1 MSDDILTKNLFM
13 MCEKLD
19 RSALRELPQGF
30 HARTCR
36 RDELDIWKQMHFD
49 TPEDAKEYY
58 PFMTDWFNNNYAPK
72 EDLFYQTC
80 MFACDENN
88 VPVGTCFV
96 WKVYE
101 AVNTIHWFKVVKR
114 YEGLG
119 IGRALLSLVMRDLP
133 ESDYPVFLHTQPGSY
148 RAIKL
153 YSDFGFALLS
163 DPVIGNR
170 ANHLEESLPFLES
183 VMPPAAFQ
191 RLRITRAPQ
200 FFLDAVKTSE
210 IAQF

>member
-1 MSDDILTKNLFM
+1 MSDEILTKNLFM
-13 MCEKLD
+13 MCDKLD

-36 RDELDIWKQMHFD
+36 KDELDRWKRIHFD
-49 TPEDAKEYY
+49 TPEDANEYY
-58 PFMTDWFNNNYAPK
+58 SFMTDFYNAVYAPQG
-72 EDLFYQTC
+72 DLFYEKC
-80 MFACDENN
+80 LFVCDEND

-96 WKVYE
+96 WKAYGT
-101 AVNTIHWFKVVKR
+101 VNTIHWFKVVKQ

-119 IGRALLSLVMRDLP
+119 IGRALLSLVMRDLQA
-133 ESDYPVFLHTQPGSY
+133 SDYPVFLHTQPGSY

-153 YSDFGFALLS
+153 YSDFGFAFLS

-170 ANHLEESLPFLES
+170 ENHLEESLPFLQS

-191 RLRITRAPQ
+191 RLRITSAPQ
-200 FFLDAVKTSE
+200 FFLDAVKVCGME
-210 IAQF
+210 QF